1 MIIRKS
7 LNFLPGSS
15 VAEKGWKA
23 YQPIILSD
31 KNENELIGKEKSRGL
46 LKLVF
51 GILYF
56 LLLVAAL
63 TVLLT

>member
-1 MIIRKS
+1 MIIRKT

-15 VAEKGWKA
+15 VAEKGWKV

-31 KNENELIGKEKSRGL
+31 KHESELFGKEESKGL
-46 LKLVF
+46 LKLVL
-51 GILYF
+51 GTVYF
-56 LLLVAAL
+56 LLLVVAL